1 VFGYAVPSMALW
13 QRSLFDLGDEVEVG
27 LVGPPDTRMA
37 LGGGAWIEYR
47 PEWNKRQD
55 LLFEHLV
62 GAVPWRLE
70 ERPMYD
76 RTVVVPRKISFYEEQ
91 DELPHPA
98 LAATRHV
105 LNRHYGTGDAGELC
119 TTGLCLYRDGRDSVA
134 WHSDRIGQHT
144 RSDTLVAIISLG
156 ARRTFLIRPASGG
169 PALRHHLGAGD
180 LLVMGGRFQQT
191 WEHCVP
197 KTMRPVGP
205 RISVQF
211 RTRGAR

>member
-1 VFGYAVPSMALW
+1 MALW
-13 QRSLFDLGDEVEVG
+13 QRSLFDLGESVEVG
-27 LVGPPDTRMA
+27 SIGPPGARMA

-47 PEWNKRQD
+47 PAWVRRQD
-55 LLFEHLV
+55 LLFEHLFDT
-62 GAVPWRLE
+62 VPWRLE

-76 RTVVVPRKISFYEEQ
+76 RTVVVPRKVSFYEEE

-98 LAATRHV
+98 LTEARHV
-105 LNRHYGTGDAGELC
+105 LNCHYGDGEAGEVR

-144 RSDTLVAIISLG
+144 RSDTLVAIVSLG
-156 ARRTFLIRPASGG
+156 ERRTFLIRPASGG
-169 PALRHHLGAGD
+169 PALRHRLGAGD

-191 WEHCVP
+191 WQHCVP
-197 KTMRPVGP
+197 KTSRPVGP

-211 RTRGAR
+211 RPRGVR

>member
-1 VFGYAVPSMALW
+1 MALW
-13 QRSLFDLGDEVEVG
+13 QRSLFDLGESVEVG
-27 LVGPPDTRMA
+27 PIGPPGARIA

-47 PEWNKRQD
+47 PGWVKRQD
-55 LLFEHLV
+55 LLFEHLFD
-62 GAVPWRLE
+62 AVPWRLE

-76 RTVVVPRKISFYEEQ
+76 RTVTVPRKVSFYGDG
-91 DELPHPA
+91 DELPHPV
-98 LAATRHV
+98 LAEARHI
-105 LNRHYGTGDAGELC
+105 LNLHYGAGQAGDVR

-134 WHSDRIGQHT
+134 WHSDRIGRHT
-144 RSDTLVAIISLG
+144 PSETLVAIVSLG
-156 ARRTFLIRPASGG
+156 ERRTFLIRPAARG

-197 KTMRPVGP
+197 KTSRPVGP

-211 RTRGAR
+211 RTGGAG